1 MEENKRPEYIFD
13 DAVDMIHKETHIPKW
28 LIMNVLDSE
37 DHQLMHIGVMDNDP
51 SIVPET
57 RHYFWRKI
65 KEFVRFK

>member
-37 DHQLMHIGVMDNDP
+37 DH
-51 SIVPET
+51 
-57 RHYFWRKI
+57 
-65 KEFVRFK
+65 